1 MFKMINKAGKL
12 TKTAKDVF
20 QGAYIAGHAREIIIF
35 PNSFADD
42 RKYERITDLMKSI
55 NFEWRTLIA
64 DNNEDLYVY
73 RRWFYEAVAD
83 RSKAAVAELAALIP
97 GFDKADL

>member
-35 PNSFADD
+35 PNYFADD

-55 NFEWRTLIA
+55 NFEWSTLIA

-83 RSKAAVAELAALIP
+83 RSKGAAAELAALIP
-97 GFDKADL
+97 GFDKSAL